1 MHMPLMFRRILLV
14 KMALFLLCMLSS
26 LEDTVRVFHGDGFDS
41 SHIIKHNNQTG
52 RWLSTFKYDSS
63 FHLVA
68 NFMTLDGYF
77 FKQFHQ
83 TKLIVAGQSG
93 VGTTPTYLLGT

>member
-1 MHMPLMFRRILLV
+1 MLHRILLV
-14 KMALFLLCMLSS
+14 QRALFLFCLLSS
-26 LEDTVRVFHGDGFDS
+26 LEDTVRFFHGDDFDS

-68 NFMTLDGYF
+68 NFMTVDEYF
-77 FKQFHQ
+77 FMQFYQ
-83 TKLIVAGQSG
+83 TNLLIAGQSG
-93 VGTTPTYLLGT
+93 VGMMPTYLLGT